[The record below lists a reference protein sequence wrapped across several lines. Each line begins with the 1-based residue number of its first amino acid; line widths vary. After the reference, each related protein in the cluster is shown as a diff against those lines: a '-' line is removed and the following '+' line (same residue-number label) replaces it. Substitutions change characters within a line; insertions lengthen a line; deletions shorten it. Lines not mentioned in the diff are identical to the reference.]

1 MPTSSTSVATGLI
14 IGAVSFSLGVCYS
27 NWSYDYY
34 TLWQQPVDAAFERSL
49 AHYQNWYN
57 MPMFFHHVHHLC
69 AVLGMIGFFFKLY
82 KPSEANKL
90 FDGGSLFLYM
100 VGVVIYLTN
109 LRRGGASAVANDW
122 GEVDEHTGINIIA
135 ASQVLIVLTFLGVIG
150 LQIGQYWAEIEDSKL
165 AAKAQEEEEAAIAAS
180 NAARADAEKTQE
192 PAEASASTKTD
203 KAESTALP
211 AKKSAKKTK
220 GKSKK

>member
-1 MPTSSTSVATGLI
+1 M
-14 IGAVSFSLGVCYS
+14 CYS
-27 NWSYDYY
+27 NWSYDYF

-69 AVLGMIGFFFKLY
+69 AVLGLIGFFFKLY
-82 KPSEANKL
+82 KPSESNKL

-100 VGVVIYLTN
+100 VGIVIYLTN
-109 LRRGGASAVANDW
+109 LRRGGASAVAREW

-150 LQIGQYWAEIEDSKL
+150 LQVGQYWAEIEDSKI
-165 AAKAQEEEEAAIAAS
+165 AIKAMEEEEAALAAAK
-180 NAARADAEKTQE
+180 AAKADAAQADEGAT
-192 PAEASASTKTD
+192 ATKPTE
-203 KAESTALP
+203 AESTAIP
-211 AKKSAKKTK
+211 AKKAVKKTK
-220 GKSKK
+220 AKSKK

>member
-1 MPTSSTSVATGLI
+1 METFSLSL
-14 IGAVSFSLGVCYS
+14 AVSFSLGVCYS
-27 NWSYDYY
+27 NWSYDYF

-69 AVLGMIGFFFKLY
+69 AVLGLIGFFFKLY
-82 KPSEANKL
+82 KPSESNKL

-100 VGVVIYLTN
+100 VGIVIYLTN
-109 LRRGGASAVANDW
+109 LRRGGASAVAREW

-150 LQIGQYWAEIEDSKL
+150 LQVGQYWAEIEDSKIVM
-165 AAKAQEEEEAAIAAS
+165 KAMEEEEAALAAAKAAS
-180 NAARADAEKTQE
+180 ADAAQVDKG
-192 PAEASASTKTD
+192 AATKPTE
-203 KAESTALP
+203 AESTAIP
-211 AKKSAKKTK
+211 AKKTVKKTK
-220 GKSKK
+220 AKSKK